1 MFTCIHKSL
10 QFIRN
15 ELCWTSET
23 KNATSYFFYSIV
35 WYNRSF
41 PAWTNV
47 SKDLTVNLL
56 NELYSSHDISYDT
69 SNEYESVF
77 GLLWL
82 LNHSDIFMLLTTAFR
97 LLPFFSTTYQVLRRF
112 GCSSKKCLQP
122 IRYTIIFFAQKLAWN
137 TKDILSQ
144 NSVNIWFLKGL

>member
-1 MFTCIHKSL
+1 MTVNLLSILISTL
-10 QFIRN
+10 SIFIRN
-15 ELCWTSET
+15 ELCWTNET

-35 WYNRSF
+35 WYNRIF

-69 SNEYESVF
+69 SNEYESAF

-97 LLPFFSTTYQVLRRF
+97 LFPFFSATYQGIKKIWLQFQKMSTTY
-112 GCSSKKCLQP
+112 P
-122 IRYTIIFFAQKLAWN
+122 IYILFFSFSQKLAWN
-137 TKDILSQ
+137 TKDIL
-144 NSVNIWFLKGL
+144 